1 MKIIIVGAGVVGES
15 LCSEL
20 SEVGND
26 VILVEKEEQRLN
38 KIVETNDVT
47 GYIGNGASYET
58 LLEAGTD
65 TADIFIATTPTDE
78 LNIMACI
85 IAKKMGAKYTI
96 SRVRNPEYGSNL
108 SFVRDDLGI
117 SLIVNPEMESAKNIA
132 NKLFFPNAL
141 SAESFFWQRANMIS
155 LKIEENSFLKD
166 MHLKD
171 LDVDQSEKVIICIV
185 ERGNDVFIPSGD
197 FQILKN
203 DVIYVMGPTEAV
215 RKFYKKMGYSRY
227 VNSSMIIG
235 GGTISHYLID
245 ILLREKKQV
254 KVIDSDMQKLEHL
267 SQTFPNVCAIYGD
280 ETDHEFLIDEGIKN
294 FDSIV
299 MLSDSDEENMVLSM
313 FARSLTASKIVTKI
327 DRTLLLPIIED
338 YGVKST
344 VIPKKVIA
352 DIIIRVV
359 RARINTR
366 GSKMKT
372 LHRLCEN
379 RVELIIF
386 EIKKE
391 SHIVGIPLKDL
402 KLKTSVIIAGI
413 FRNDNLIFPGGN
425 DTIETGDYV
434 MIITTTPIDDF
445 EGIILK

>member
-1 MKIIIVGAGVVGES
+1 
-15 LCSEL
+15 
-20 SEVGND
+20 
-26 VILVEKEEQRLN
+26 
-38 KIVETNDVT
+38 
-47 GYIGNGASYET
+47 
-58 LLEAGTD
+58 
-65 TADIFIATTPTDE
+65 
-78 LNIMACI
+78 
-85 IAKKMGAKYTI
+85 
-96 SRVRNPEYGSNL
+96 
-108 SFVRDDLGI
+108 
-117 SLIVNPEMESAKNIA
+117 
-132 NKLFFPNAL
+132 
-141 SAESFFWQRANMIS
+141 
-155 LKIEENSFLKD
+155 
-166 MHLKD
+166 
-171 LDVDQSEKVIICIV
+171 
-185 ERGNDVFIPSGD
+185 
-197 FQILKN
+197 
-203 DVIYVMGPTEAV
+203 
-215 RKFYKKMGYSRY
+215 
-227 VNSSMIIG
+227 MIIG

-327 DRTLLLPIIED
+327 NRTLLLPIIED

-391 SHIVGIPLKDL
+391 NYSKFYIEQFSLKQISQLCIFIPLIHK
-402 KLKTSVIIAGI
+402 
-413 FRNDNLIFPGGN
+413 LIFYLVSSQYTFPLG
-425 DTIETGDYV
+425 Y
-434 MIITTTPIDDF
+434 
-445 EGIILK
+445 L

>member
-1 MKIIIVGAGVVGES
+1 
-15 LCSEL
+15 
-20 SEVGND
+20 
-26 VILVEKEEQRLN
+26 
-38 KIVETNDVT
+38 
-47 GYIGNGASYET
+47 
-58 LLEAGTD
+58 
-65 TADIFIATTPTDE
+65 
-78 LNIMACI
+78 
-85 IAKKMGAKYTI
+85 
-96 SRVRNPEYGSNL
+96 
-108 SFVRDDLGI
+108 
-117 SLIVNPEMESAKNIA
+117 
-132 NKLFFPNAL
+132 
-141 SAESFFWQRANMIS
+141 
-155 LKIEENSFLKD
+155 
-166 MHLKD
+166 
-171 LDVDQSEKVIICIV
+171 
-185 ERGNDVFIPSGD
+185 
-197 FQILKN
+197 
-203 DVIYVMGPTEAV
+203 MGPTEAV

-235 GGTISHYLID
+235 GGTISHYLIN
-245 ILLREKKQV
+245 ILLKEKKQV
-254 KVIDSDMQKLEHL
+254 KVIDNDMEKLEHL
-267 SQTFPNVCAIYGD
+267 SQAYPNVCAIYGD

-445 EGIILK
+445 EGIVLK

>member
-26 VILVEKEEQRLN
+26 VILVEREEGRLN
-38 KIVETNDVT
+38 KLVETNDVT
-47 GYIGNGASYET
+47 GVIGNGASYET

-96 SRVRNPEYGSNL
+96 ARVRNPEYGSNL

-141 SAESFFWQRANMIS
+141 SVESFFWQRANMIS

-171 LDVDQSEKVIICIV
+171 LEVKQSEKVIICIV
-185 ERGNDVFIPSGD
+185 EREDEVFIPSGD
-197 FQILKN
+197 FKILKD

-215 RKFYKKMGYSRY
+215 RKFYKKMGYKRY

-235 GGTISHYLID
+235 GGTISHYLIN
-245 ILLREKKQV
+245 ILLKEKKQV
-254 KVIDSDMQKLEHL
+254 KVIDNDMEKLEHL
-267 SQTFPNVCAIYGD
+267 SQAYPNVCAIYGD

-299 MLSDSDEENMVLSM
+299 MLSDSDEENMVYQCLQDHSQ
-313 FARSLTASKIVTKI
+313 LQK
-327 DRTLLLPIIED
+327 
-338 YGVKST
+338 
-344 VIPKKVIA
+344 
-352 DIIIRVV
+352 
-359 RARINTR
+359 
-366 GSKMKT
+366 
-372 LHRLCEN
+372 
-379 RVELIIF
+379 
-386 EIKKE
+386 
-391 SHIVGIPLKDL
+391 
-402 KLKTSVIIAGI
+402 
-413 FRNDNLIFPGGN
+413 
-425 DTIETGDYV
+425 
-434 MIITTTPIDDF
+434 
-445 EGIILK
+445 